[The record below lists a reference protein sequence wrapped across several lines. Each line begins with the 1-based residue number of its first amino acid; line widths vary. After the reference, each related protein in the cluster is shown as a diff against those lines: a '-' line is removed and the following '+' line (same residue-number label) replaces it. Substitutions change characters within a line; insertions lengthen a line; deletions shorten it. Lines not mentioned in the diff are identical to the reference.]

1 MQAPA
6 VWCTILTTNGGNDMN
21 KYSKLSGSVDR
32 LTNAMRDVYYAEVVE
47 GAVEPIGNEITT
59 LRDELKEIRT
69 IIY

>member
-1 MQAPA
+1 
-6 VWCTILTTNGGNDMN
+6 MN